1 MRNLSRH
8 SPKKIG
14 LAPGTV
20 IHVGEQKM
28 TAVQITVIDYDES
41 HLFEKKLADIEE
53 SFPFKDKPS
62 VTWLNIDGLH
72 EVDII
77 EKIGQHFGIHALV
90 LEDIVHTSQRP
101 KIEDFESYI
110 FIVLKMLEYDNA
122 NNEILDEQFSLVMGK
137 NFVITFQ
144 ENVGDIFDPLR
155 ERIRSNNA
163 RLRKTNADYLTY
175 AMIDAVVDN
184 YFVILEKLGEKIEDL
199 EDELLSDP
207 SLHTLNQ
214 IHQIKRKLIT
224 LRKSV
229 WPLREVISS
238 LEREDSP
245 LISKATN
252 IFIRDIYDHTIR
264 VIETLETY
272 RDMIAGMLDT
282 YLSSVSVK
290 MNEVMKLLTII
301 ATIFIPLTFFAG
313 IYGMNFEYMPEL
325 KWRWGYF
332 TMRGLMVLIALGMI
346 FYFRRKKW
354 L

>member
-1 MRNLSRH
+1 MMKAIYL
-8 SPKKIG
+8 K
-14 LAPGTV
+14 
-20 IHVGEQKM
+20 
-28 TAVQITVIDYDES
+28 
-41 HLFEKKLADIEE
+41 KKLADIEE

-332 TMRGLMVLIALGMI
+332 TMWGLMVLIALGMI